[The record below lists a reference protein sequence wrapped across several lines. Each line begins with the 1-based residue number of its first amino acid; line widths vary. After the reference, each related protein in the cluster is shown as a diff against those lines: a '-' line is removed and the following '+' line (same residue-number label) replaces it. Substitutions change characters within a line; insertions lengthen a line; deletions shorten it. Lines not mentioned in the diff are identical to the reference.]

1 MKSNKNI
8 IQQVITGI
16 KPDDNGILQ
25 IRDILVYD
33 VPVSL
38 TPEEILQQLT
48 LWEKTI
54 SLQMKQQKKY
64 QTVHLKIELTSF
76 HLAQFKGNDG
86 PVWTTDLGDTSSVVS
101 SKVDTQRKKT
111 M

>member
-1 MKSNKNI
+1 
-8 IQQVITGI
+8 
-16 KPDDNGILQ
+16 

-64 QTVHLKIELTSF
+64 QT
-76 HLAQFKGNDG
+76 
-86 PVWTTDLGDTSSVVS
+86 
-101 SKVDTQRKKT
+101 
-111 M
+111 

>member
-8 IQQVITGI
+8 IQQVITGH

-33 VPVSL
+33 VP
-38 TPEEILQQLT
+38 
-48 LWEKTI
+48 TI

-86 PVWTTDLGDTSSVVS
+86 PVWTTDLGDTGSVVS